1 MYVCIHIHIYI
12 SIFIYVHLFMC
23 DFQIASANTL
33 RTPVSLWQKLLG
45 EVFGSTSFRRT
56 ERCVVPKQDVL
67 RKNAPVQ
74 WWMPKL
80 NCCKPEF
87 VAQGGNCG
95 LGDALPSADCVLKM
109 LLLVAV
115 IPLIAHVIFSGRR
128 DIFQAVSCSHPWTG
142 VLDLCLPVGGKDR
155 SCFAQG
161 ESGVH
166 AAHQWWRQP

>member
-1 MYVCIHIHIYI
+1 MYVCIHIYFVYIYI
-12 SIFIYVHLFMC
+12 CTSFYVWFPNSLR
-23 DFQIASANTL
+23 QILYAHPY
-33 RTPVSLWQKLLG
+33 RFGKKLLG

-56 ERCVVPKQDVL
+56 KRCVVPKQDVL
-67 RKNAPVQ
+67 GKNAPVQ

-87 VAQGGNCG
+87 IAQGGNCG

-128 DIFQAVSCSHPWTG
+128 DIFQAGLVRIRG
-142 VLDLCLPVGGKDR
+142 QEYLIFAYQGAGGIG
-155 SCFAQG
+155 SWPCF
-161 ESGVH
+161 
-166 AAHQWWRQP
+166 